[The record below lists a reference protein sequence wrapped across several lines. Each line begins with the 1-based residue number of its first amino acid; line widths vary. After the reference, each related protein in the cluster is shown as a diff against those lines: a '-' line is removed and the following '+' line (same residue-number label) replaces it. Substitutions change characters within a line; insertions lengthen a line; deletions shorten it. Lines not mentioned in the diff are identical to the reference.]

1 MKRILSLI
9 CILVVLGIGIQFGLA
24 QSNVVAVKLDE
35 KTQNILQDATSDHW
49 LETFAS
55 AFLGGIM
62 AVAAAWIAFRWQIGK
77 EKEEQREF
85 NLRVLEAICCE
96 VRTLKEIYDEGTG
109 KMLKE
114 HKIGDPFFRWLHIS
128 QEHFTVFES
137 NAEHIGRI
145 DSELAKQIIVVY
157 ELMKLMIESF
167 GVNSRYI
174 GELEK
179 INAILRTDGK
189 NPYLL
194 QQRKWYW
201 DQLVYQAELMKKLD
215 AKMGV
220 AADKLFNEFNQI
232 KQQQLF

>member
-1 MKRILSLI
+1 MKRILPSI
-9 CILVVLGIGIQFGLA
+9 YILAVLGIGIQFGLA
-24 QSNVVAVKLDE
+24 QTNAIAVKLDD
-35 KTQNILQDATSDHW
+35 KTQEILQGATSDHW

-62 AVAAAWIAFRWQIGK
+62 AIAAAWIAFRWQICK
-77 EKEEQREF
+77 EKNEQKEF

-96 VRTLKEIYDEGTG
+96 VKTLREIYDEGSG

-114 HKIGDPFFRWLHIS
+114 HKAGEPFFRWLHIS

-179 INAILRTDGK
+179 INAFLRTDEK
-189 NPYLL
+189 NPHLL

-201 DQLVYQAELMKKLD
+201 DQLVYQAEILKKLD
-215 AKMGV
+215 ARMGA
-220 AADKLFNEFNQI
+220 AADKLFSGFDQI
-232 KQQQLF
+232 KQQCKI